1 MKKICGN
8 LVDIDQRRIYPVEIT
23 ISNNKIESIEVNND
37 SYDTYILPGFIDSHV
52 HIESSMMTPF
62 QFSRFVISKGTVAI
76 VTDVHEI
83 ANVMG
88 IAGIEFMQNSAS
100 KSSLKIFFTV
110 PSCVPATP
118 FDHSGATI
126 NGELV
131 YKLLKSGKFVGLSEM
146 MNYPG
151 VINGE
156 PDILKKLSAAKA
168 FHLPIDG
175 HAPGLSGD
183 ALRTYISY
191 GIDTDHE
198 CTSLSEAI
206 EKINEGMIISVREGS
221 SAKNYEGL
229 KELIRNYPDKVMFC
243 TDDSHPDDL
252 LKNGHINKIVK
263 KAISD
268 GYDLF
273 DVLKAASVNAVRH
286 YNLPVGLLHTGEPGD
301 FIRVN
306 NLKDFD
312 ILETYIN
319 GDCVFD
325 KEKDDLKYLNDS
337 VKEINNFHTI
347 KIKPDQLILK
357 NSSKLYTIQVID
369 GQLWTEKLITEN
381 EPEGLFNPDLKKD
394 ILKLVYYN
402 RYHKSDPQIATINGF
417 GLQRGAIASCVGHDS
432 HNILAVGC
440 SDQEIADAINL
451 IVTNKGGIAV
461 VDKQDKHILPLPIGG
476 IMSKKDCQTLAGEWE
491 KLHLKYME
499 MGGKLKAPFM
509 TLAFMSLIVIPKLKI
524 GEKGLFDAEQ
534 FSFITDIDKC

>member
-8 LVDIDQRRIYPVEIT
+8 LVDVEQRRIYPVEIS
-23 ISNNKIESIEVNND
+23 ICNNSIESIEIND
-37 SYDTYILPGFIDSHV
+37 NSYDSFILPGFIDSHV
-52 HIESSMMTPF
+52 HIESSMMTPL
-62 QFSRFVISKGTVAI
+62 QFSRFAVSKGTVAI

-88 IAGIEFMQNSAS
+88 VSGIAFMQNSA
-100 KSSLKIFFTV
+100 KNGPLKIFFTV

-118 FDHSGATI
+118 FDHSGAKI
-126 NGELV
+126 DGEMV
-131 YKLLKSGKFVGLSEM
+131 YKLLMSGKFVGLSEM

-151 VINGE
+151 VINGD
-156 PDILKKLSAAKA
+156 PDILKKLSAAQTL
-168 FHLPIDG
+168 HLPVDG
-175 HAPGLSGD
+175 HAPGLSGED
-183 ALRTYISY
+183 LRTYISY

-198 CTSLSEAI
+198 CTSLTEAI
-206 EKINEGMIISVREGS
+206 EKIGEGMQISIREGS
-221 SAKNYEGL
+221 SAKNYDAL
-229 KELIRNYPDKVMFC
+229 KDLIRTHPDQIMFC

-252 LKNGHINKIVK
+252 LKNGHINKIVI

-273 DVLKAASVNAVRH
+273 DVLKAASVNAVHH
-286 YNLPVGLLHTGEPGD
+286 YKLPVGLLHTGDPGD
-301 FIRVN
+301 FIRVKD
-306 NLKDFD
+306 LKKFD

-319 GDCVFD
+319 GQCVFD
-325 KEKDDLKYLNDS
+325 KEKDALKYLNDS
-337 VKEINNFHTI
+337 VKEINNFHTV
-347 KIKPDQLILK
+347 KIKPKQLILK
-357 NSSKLYTIQVID
+357 KPAKLYTIQVID

-381 EPEGLFNPDLKKD
+381 ESEGVFNPDFKKD
-394 ILKLVYYN
+394 ILKIVYYN

-451 IVTNKGGIAV
+451 IVTNKGGISV
-461 VDKQDKHILPLPIGG
+461 VDKQDKYILPLPIGG
-476 IMSKKDCQTLAGEWE
+476 IMSKKDCYTLAGEWV

-534 FSFITDIDKC
+534 FSFITDIDKS